1 MIIDPHTVDT
11 FEAHIRAMMTPDPEG
26 DIVQWLEANVREVPG
41 SPQPGPF
48 RVESTPFLAPILRA
62 LTDRLVEARSIELQP
77 SMKNVTRCWAIQ
89 K

>member
-1 MIIDPHTVDT
+1 MIIDPKTVDT

-26 DIVQWLEANVREVPG
+26 DIVAWLEANVREVPG

-62 LTDRLVEARSIELQP
+62 LSDPEITTVSTGLI
-77 SMKNVTRCWAIQ
+77 MKLT
-89 K
+89 